1 MVGRDPLP
9 GASLPLPVC
18 FLPRAHVSEG
28 GSLAIHNVTRSDA
41 GPYTC
46 TATNQ
51 FGVAQDTGG
60 LVVKGTLSPAFVLGE
75 RGS

>member
-1 MVGRDPLP
+1 ML
-9 GASLPLPVC
+9 AC
-18 FLPRAHVSEG
+18 FLLRVYVSED
-28 GSLAIHNVTRSDA
+28 GSLAMHNVTRSDA

-51 FGVAQDTGG
+51 FGVAMDTGG

-75 RGS
+75 HGR